1 MYMEWIR
8 FIAGSFFFIA
18 GLIIFVIEI
27 FGNFRFGYV
36 LNRMHAAS
44 IGDSFGIILCLVG
57 LMIFSGISFLT
68 LKLGSVAVFLWFST
82 PVCTHLIAKLE
93 METNEEIEKE
103 CEVEEGCRF

>member
-1 MYMEWIR
+1 MYIEWIR
-8 FIAGSFFFIA
+8 FIVGSFFFIA

-27 FGNFRFGYV
+27 YGNYIFGYV

-57 LMIFSGISFLT
+57 LMMFSGMSFLT

-93 METNEEIEKE
+93 TETNEEIEKE